1 MALSDVIVVLVQVSG
16 LLFVVTSMLAMGLT
30 LTIPQIV
37 ASISNGKLMVLA
49 LIASFIIVPA
59 LAVGA
64 SRLLISADHP
74 GLQTGLI
81 LVGAAAGAPF
91 LPKLVQT
98 ARGTLALGVGLM
110 VVLML
115 VTIVYLPIAL
125 PFLLPGDVT
134 VDSREIARSLIL
146 LMLLPLGIGLFIRAR
161 YEQLASDIR
170 PLADHISSVAIAFLM
185 VALIVVNL
193 DEIVSTVGTGG
204 IAAALIVLLGAF
216 VAGYLLA
223 GGPEEQ
229 RSVLALGT
237 AQRNLSAAIVVAAQN
252 FGDDPE
258 VITMVTV
265 VAVLGLVVLFAAA
278 GELGKRAAARTPG
291 LTGDPDTATTDA
303 DLGTDVQGV
312 S

>member
-1 MALSDVIVVLVQVSG
+1 MELSEVVLALTQIAG
-16 LLFVVTSMLAMGLT
+16 LSFVVASMLAMGLT
-30 LTIPQIV
+30 LTVPMIM
-37 ASISNGKLMVLA
+37 ASISNVKLMVLA
-49 LIASFIIVPA
+49 LVANFIIVPA
-59 LAVGA
+59 LAYGA
-64 SRLLISADHP
+64 AGLLISADHP

-125 PFLLPGDVT
+125 PFLLPGDVE
-134 VDSREIARSLIL
+134 VDSREIAKSLIL
-146 LMLLPLGIGLFIRAR
+146 LMLLPLGVGLFIRTR
-161 YEQLASDIR
+161 YEQLATDLR
-170 PLADHISSVAIAFLM
+170 PIADHVSSVAIAFLM
-185 VALIVVNL
+185 VALLVVNL
-193 DEIVSTVGTGG
+193 DEIINTVGTGG
-204 IAAALIVLLGAF
+204 IAAALIVLVGAF
-216 VAGYLLA
+216 VAGFALA

-278 GELGKRAAARTPG
+278 GELGKRAVTRNPSLAAGPAVAA
-291 LTGDPDTATTDA
+291 PTAEPA
-303 DLGTDVQGV
+303 VEA
-312 S
+312 